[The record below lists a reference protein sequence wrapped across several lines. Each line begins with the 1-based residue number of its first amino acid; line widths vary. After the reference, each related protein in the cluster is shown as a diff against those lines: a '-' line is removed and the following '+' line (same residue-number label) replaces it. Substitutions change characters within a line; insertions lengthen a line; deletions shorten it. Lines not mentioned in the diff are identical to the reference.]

1 MSEMSGLSI
10 SRLQP
15 VQRSGVRRSR
25 ILGLF
30 TLAALAVMV
39 AVTVGA
45 LLVSQQAG
53 AQEAIADARSKTRLL
68 AASAMRD
75 VPAGLLTGDPEAI
88 AAVDETVREAVL
100 GPDVARVKVWS
111 ADGTI
116 VYSDEAR
123 LIGTTY
129 SLGDEEREVLENGG
143 IEAEPS
149 DLTKP
154 ENRYEQSVGHML
166 EVYLPVT
173 LDDGTPVLFEVYY
186 RFDAVDQSAQRIWW
200 RFAPIIIGGL
210 LLLALLELPLAWW
223 LATRIK
229 RDEVEKAELLQSAI
243 DASENERHRIAADLH
258 DGVIQDLTGISY
270 SLAAAASSIPDPTVA
285 EAVGSAAASTR
296 TSISALRSLLIEIYP
311 PNLRDAGL
319 AIALDGLLAGPRTR
333 GIETTLEID
342 PDLRLPE
349 ETEALIFRTAQEA
362 LRNVIAHAHAA
373 TVEVRV
379 ERTGRNSVQLT
390 VDDDGSGLQGI
401 DWRRPASGHA
411 GLRLLADLAV
421 RLGGSLEVRPADPQG
436 TVLTLTL
443 PAEVPR

>member
-1 MSEMSGLSI
+1 MSLSKVP
-10 SRLQP
+10 RLRP
-15 VQRSGVRRSR
+15 VQRSGVRRRR

-30 TLAALAVMV
+30 ALAALAVMV
-39 AVTVGA
+39 AVTTGA
-45 LLVSQQAG
+45 LWASQQAG
-53 AQEAIADARSKTRLL
+53 ALEAIADAQSKTRLL

-75 VPAGLLTGDPEAI
+75 VPAGLLTGDPGSI
-88 AAVDETVREAVL
+88 ASVDETVRAAVL
-100 GPDVARVKVWS
+100 GPDVARVKIW
-111 ADGTI
+111 AGDGTI
-116 VYSDEAR
+116 VYSDEPR

-129 SLGDEEREVLENGG
+129 DLGDEERDVLRNGG

-186 RFDAVDQSAQRIWW
+186 RYDAVNESAQRIWW
-200 RFAPIIIGGL
+200 RFVPIIIGGL

-285 EAVGSAAASTR
+285 AAIGSAADSTR
-296 TSISALRSLLIEIYP
+296 TSVSALRSLLIEIYP

-333 GIETTLEID
+333 GITTSVEID
-342 PDLRLPE
+342 PDLQLPE

-362 LRNVIAHAHAA
+362 LRNVVTHAHAA
-373 TVEVRV
+373 TVVVRV
-379 ERTGRNSVQLT
+379 SRTANQTVRLT
-390 VDDDGSGLQGI
+390 VTDDGVGLDGA
-401 DWRRPASGHA
+401 DWRRPSSGHA
-411 GLRLLADLAV
+411 GLRLLADLATRV
-421 RLGGSLEVRPADPQG
+421 GGELTLTDAEPPG
-436 TVLTLTL
+436 TVLALTL
-443 PAEVPR
+443 PAEAGR